1 MLIPDIFFLAI
12 ACLSIF
18 FLSFWLRWV
27 QVGVLR
33 LSLASAMRGYPLVAT
48 LGLSLQWLF
57 LLQSTGSRWSMGSVV
72 WARA

>member
-1 MLIPDIFFLAI
+1 MLIPDIFFLAV

-33 LSLASAMRGYPLVAT
+33 LSLASAMRGYPLVAM
-48 LGLSLQWLF
+48 LGLLVAVAF
-57 LLQSTGSRWSMGSVV
+57 LVV
-72 WARA
+72 ERRL

>member
-33 LSLASAMRGYPLVAT
+33 LSLASAMRGSPLVAMP
-48 LGLSLQWLF
+48 GLLIAVAF
-57 LLQSTGSRWSMGSVV
+57 LVV
-72 WARA
+72 EHRL

>member
-1 MLIPDIFFLAI
+1 MLIPDIFFLAV

-33 LSLASAMRGYPLVAT
+33 LSLASAMRGYPLVAM
-48 LGLSLQWLF
+48 LGLLVAVAF
-57 LLQSTGSRWSMGSVV
+57 LVV
-72 WARA
+72 ECRL

>member
-1 MLIPDIFFLAI
+1 MLIPDIFFLAV

-33 LSLASAMRGYPLVAT
+33 LSLASAMRGSPLVAMP
-48 LGLSLQWLF
+48 GLLIAVAF
-57 LLQSTGSRWSMGSVV
+57 LVV
-72 WARA
+72 EHRL